1 MTELTLHWLQRSR
14 SFLLTRTQRFV
25 MLPGAYALLLALLT
39 TVLFCAPFLAQVQ
52 HKIPGQ
58 YGLQTL
64 LLLVLLLLNS
74 LVFVLLS
81 LPGFPRLQRSL
92 LSGFFL
98 IAAISHYF
106 ISHFGT
112 VIDRSMLQ
120 NVLETDIAEA
130 RGLLNPDL
138 IFTTAG
144 WLLLLGWLNLK
155 IEFKPQS
162 WRRGAAQWLLT
173 LMLLLTGIGAV
184 AATQY
189 AELASFFRNYRDVKF
204 FALPI
209 SPLSAGISVTKQ
221 QIAAHF
227 PPTFQVLGTD
237 VRNLAPTAA
246 PKTLVLV
253 LGETARADHFQ
264 LNGYSRPTNPRLSQL
279 PVISF
284 SQVSSCGTA
293 TAHSVPCMFSW
304 MGRERYDETT
314 AKNSSNVLDI
324 LQSSGV
330 DVSWFD
336 NNSGCKGVCDRVKH
350 EMLFELPEC
359 QANDGCTDAILLQAL
374 KRELAKPLSKDR
386 IIVLHQ
392 LGSHGP
398 EYSRRSTPQQKV
410 FGPECTDKE
419 LNHCPPQHIINAY
432 DNSLLATDELL
443 ASVIQQLQSLPDSA
457 MLYISDHG
465 ESLGENGVYLHGL
478 PYWMAP
484 KAQTG
489 VPLIWWMSQS
499 FGQHFGPE
507 QGEAKGRQL
516 SYDCLKLQQK
526 QPLSHDH
533 LFHSLPALFARD
545 SKDFRPE
552 LNLFAACSRR

>member
-1 MTELTLHWLQRSR
+1 MTEQTLHWLQRSH

-25 MLPGAYALLLALLT
+25 MLPGAYAMLLALLT
-39 TVLFCAPFLAQVQ
+39 TALFCAPFLAQVQ
-52 HKIPGQ
+52 QKIPGQ
-58 YGLQTL
+58 YGLQAV
-64 LLLVLLLLNS
+64 LLLVLWLLNS

-81 LPGFPRLQRSL
+81 LPGLPRLQRSL
-92 LSGFFL
+92 LSSFFL

-130 RGLLNPDL
+130 SGLLNPDL

-144 WLLLLGWLNLK
+144 WLVLLGWLNLK
-155 IEFKPQS
+155 IVFKAQS
-162 WRRGAAQWLLT
+162 WRRNAAQWLLT
-173 LMLLLTGIGAV
+173 LLLLLSGIGAV

-246 PKTLVLV
+246 PKTVVLV

-304 MGRERYDETT
+304 MGREAYNETT

-330 DVSWFD
+330 DVSWYD

-359 QANDGCTDAILLQAL
+359 QSDGCTDAILLQAL
-374 KRELAKPLSKDR
+374 QRELAQPARKDR

-398 EYSRRSTPQQKV
+398 EYSRRSTTSQKV

-432 DNSLLATDELL
+432 DNSLLATDDLL
-443 ASVIQQLQSLPDSA
+443 ASVIGQLQSLPDSA

-499 FGQHFGPE
+499 FAQHFGPE
-507 QGEAKGRQL
+507 QGAAKGQQL
-516 SYDCLKLQQK
+516 SYDCLKQQQK
-526 QPLSHDH
+526 QVLSHDH
-533 LFHSLPALFARD
+533 LFHSLPALFART
-545 SKDFRPE
+545 SKEFRPE

>member
-1 MTELTLHWLQRSR
+1 MTELTLHWLQRTHGLLLNR
-14 SFLLTRTQRFV
+14 SQRFLLPPF
-25 MLPGAYALLLALLT
+25 AYALLLALLT
-39 TVLFCAPFLAQVQ
+39 TALFHAPFLAQVQ

-58 YGLQTL
+58 YGLQAL
-64 LLLVLLLLNS
+64 LLLVALLLNS
-74 LVFVLLS
+74 LLFVLLS
-81 LPGFPRLQRSL
+81 LPGLPRLQRLL
-92 LSGFFL
+92 LSSFFL

-106 ISHFGT
+106 ISHFGI
-112 VIDRSMLQ
+112 VIDRAMLQ

-138 IFTTAG
+138 ILTTAG
-144 WLLLLGWLNLK
+144 WLMLLGWLNLK
-155 IEFKPQS
+155 IAFRAQS
-162 WRRGAAQWLLT
+162 WRRSLSQWLLT
-173 LMLLLTGIGAV
+173 LVLLCSGVGAI
-184 AATQY
+184 AASQY

-209 SPLSAGISVTKQ
+209 SSLSASISVTKQ
-221 QIAAHF
+221 QLAAHF

-237 VRNLAPTAA
+237 VRNLAPAAA
-246 PKTLVLV
+246 PRTLVLV

-264 LNGYSRPTNPRLSQL
+264 LNGYARPTNPRLSQL

-293 TAHSVPCMFSW
+293 TAHSVPCMFSG
-304 MGRERYDETT
+304 MGRELYDETT

-330 DVSWFD
+330 EVSWYD
-336 NNSGCKGVCDRVKH
+336 NNSGCKGVCDRLKH
-350 EMLFELPEC
+350 QMLFELPEC
-359 QANDGCTDAILLQAL
+359 QADGCSDAVLLQAL
-374 KRELAKPLSKDR
+374 QQELAQPASKDR

-398 EYSRRSTPQQKV
+398 EYFRRSTAAQKV

-419 LNHCPPQHIINAY
+419 LNHCPAQQIINAY
-432 DNSLLATDELL
+432 DNSLLATDALL
-443 ASVIQQLQSLPDSA
+443 ASVVQQLQQLPASA

-499 FGQHFGPE
+499 FSQGQ
-507 QGEAKGRQL
+507 QL
-516 SYDCLKLQQK
+516 SFECLQQ
-526 QPLSHDH
+526 QQQQALSHDH
-533 LFHSLPALFARD
+533 LFHSLPALFGRT
-545 SKDFRPE
+545 SQVFRPE
-552 LNLFAACSRR
+552 LNLFAACSGRSHEVSAQ

>member
-1 MTELTLHWLQRSR
+1 MTELTLHWLQRTHG
-14 SFLLTRTQRFV
+14 FLLNPSRRFV
-25 MLPGAYALLLALLT
+25 LSPMVYALLLAVLT
-39 TVLFCAPFLAQVQ
+39 TLLFQTPFLTQVQ
-52 HKIPGQ
+52 QKIPGQ
-58 YGLQTL
+58 YGLQAI

-74 LVFVLLS
+74 LIYVLLS
-81 LPGFPRLQRSL
+81 LPGLPRLQRAL
-92 LSGFFL
+92 LCSFFL

-112 VIDRSMLQ
+112 VIDREMLQ
-120 NVLETDIAEA
+120 NVLETDLAEA
-130 RGLLNPDL
+130 SGLLNPDL

-155 IEFKPQS
+155 IVFKTQS
-162 WRRGAAQWLLT
+162 WRRSASQWLLT
-173 LMLLLTGIGAV
+173 LMLVCSGIGVV
-184 AATQY
+184 AASQY

-209 SPLSAGISVTKQ
+209 SPLSASISVTKQ

-227 PPTFQVLGTD
+227 PPTFHLLGTD
-237 VRNLAPTAA
+237 VRNLAPAAA
-246 PKTLVLV
+246 PRTLVLV

-293 TAHSVPCMFSW
+293 TAHSVPCMFSG

-324 LQSSGV
+324 LQSNGV
-330 DVSWFD
+330 DVSWYD
-336 NNSGCKGVCDRVKH
+336 NNSGCKGVCDRLKH
-350 EMLFELPEC
+350 QMLFELPEC
-359 QANDGCTDAILLQAL
+359 QANDGCTDAVLLQAL
-374 KRELAKPLSKDR
+374 QRELAQPAGKDR

-398 EYSRRSTPQQKV
+398 EYARRSTAQQKV

-419 LNHCPPQHIINAY
+419 LNHCPAQQIINAY

-443 ASVIQQLQSLPDSA
+443 ASVVQQLQHLADSA
-457 MLYISDHG
+457 LLYISDHG

-499 FGQHFGPE
+499 FAQD
-507 QGEAKGRQL
+507 QGL
-516 SYDCLKLQQK
+516 SFDCLQQQQQK
-526 QPLSHDH
+526 TLSHDH
-533 LFHSLPALFARD
+533 LFHSLPALFARA
-545 SKDFRPE
+545 SKEFRPD

>member
-1 MTELTLHWLQRSR
+1 MTELTLHWLQRTHG
-14 SFLLTRTQRFV
+14 FLLNRSRRFV
-25 MLPGAYALLLALLT
+25 LSPMAYALLLASLT
-39 TVLFCAPFLAQVQ
+39 TLLFQTPFLAQVQ
-52 HKIPGQ
+52 QKVPGQ
-58 YGLQTL
+58 YGMQAM
-64 LLLVLLLLNS
+64 LLLVLWLLNS
-74 LVFVLLS
+74 LVYVLLS
-81 LPGFPRLQRSL
+81 LPGLPRLQRGL

-98 IAAISHYF
+98 IAATSHYF

-130 RGLLNPDL
+130 SGLLTPDL
-138 IFTTAG
+138 IFTSAG

-155 IEFKPQS
+155 IAFKTLS
-162 WRRGAAQWLLT
+162 WRRSASQWLLT
-173 LMLLLTGIGAV
+173 LVLLCSGIGAV

-227 PPTFQVLGTD
+227 PPGFQVLGAD
-237 VRNLAPTAA
+237 VHNLAPDAA
-246 PKTLVLV
+246 PRTLVLV

-264 LNGYSRPTNPRLSQL
+264 LNGYGRPTNPMLSQL

-284 SQVSSCGTA
+284 RQVSSCGTA
-293 TAHSVPCMFSW
+293 TAHSVPCMFSG
-304 MGRERYDETT
+304 MGRELYDETT

-330 DVSWFD
+330 DISWYD
-336 NNSGCKGVCDRVKH
+336 NNSGCKGVCDRLKH
-350 EMLFELPEC
+350 QMLFELPEC
-359 QANDGCTDAILLQAL
+359 EAKGGCTDAVLLQAL
-374 KRELAKPLSKDR
+374 QQELAQPAGKDR

-398 EYSRRSTPQQKV
+398 EYAKRSTLQQKL
-410 FGPECTDKE
+410 FGPECTNKE
-419 LNHCPPQHIINAY
+419 LNHCQPQHIVNAY

-443 ASVIQQLQSLPDSA
+443 AKVIQQLQQRPDSA

-499 FGQHFGPE
+499 FSQHFGYSE
-507 QGEAKGRQL
+507 QL
-516 SYDCLKLQQK
+516 SFDCLQQLQQ
-526 QPLSHDH
+526 QPLSHDN
-533 LFHSLPALFARD
+533 LFHSLPAIFARV
-545 SKDFRPE
+545 SKEFRPE
-552 LNLFAACSRR
+552 LNLFAPCSRR

>member
-1 MTELTLHWLQRSR
+1 MTELTLHWLQRSHG
-14 SFLLTRTQRFV
+14 FLLQRNRRFSLHP
-25 MLPGAYALLLALLT
+25 MSYALLLAVLT
-39 TVLFCAPFLAQVQ
+39 TLLFYSPFLTQVQ

-58 YGLQTL
+58 YGLQAL

-74 LVFVLLS
+74 LIFVLLS
-81 LPGFPRLQRSL
+81 LPGMPKLQRTL
-92 LSGFFL
+92 LSSFFL
-98 IAAISHYF
+98 IAAVSHYF

-112 VIDRSMLQ
+112 VIDRAMLQ
-120 NVLETDIAEA
+120 NVLETDINEA
-130 RGLLNPDL
+130 RALLNPDL
-138 IFTTAG
+138 LFTCAG

-155 IEFKPQS
+155 IAFKTAP
-162 WRRGAAQWLLT
+162 WRHGAGHWLLA
-173 LMLLLTGIGAV
+173 LLLLCGSIGAV

-204 FALPI
+204 YALPI
-209 SPLSAGISVTKQ
+209 SPLSAGIAVSKQ
-221 QIAAHF
+221 QITAHF
-227 PPTFQVLGTD
+227 PHTFQVLGSD
-237 VRNLAPTAA
+237 VKNMAPNAA
-246 PKTLVLV
+246 PRTLVLV

-264 LNGYSRPTNPRLSQL
+264 LNGYNRPTNPRLSQL

-293 TAHSVPCMFSW
+293 TAHSVPCMFSG
-304 MGRERYDETT
+304 MGREKYDEST

-330 DVSWFD
+330 DVSWYD

-350 EMLFELPEC
+350 QMLFESPEC
-359 QANDGCTDAILLQAL
+359 QAKGGCSDEVLLKAL
-374 KRELAKPLSKDR
+374 QQQLAQPAGKDR

-398 EYSRRSTPQQKV
+398 EYWRRSSTTQKK
-410 FGPECTDKE
+410 FGPECADKE
-419 LNHCPPQHIINAY
+419 LNHCPPQQIINAY

-443 ASVIQQLQSLPDSA
+443 AGVIQQLQQLPDSA
-457 MLYISDHG
+457 MLYVSDHG

-499 FGQHFGPE
+499 FSRHFNKGQ
-507 QGEAKGRQL
+507 QL
-516 SYDCLKLQQK
+516 KFACLQQ
-526 QPLSHDH
+526 QQQQALSHDH
-533 LFHSLPALFARD
+533 LFHSLPVLFDRK
-545 SKDFRPE
+545 SQLFRPE
-552 LNLFAACSRR
+552 LDLFAACSRR

>member
-1 MTELTLHWLQRSR
+1 MTELTLHWLQRCHG
-14 SFLLTRTQRFV
+14 FLLKRNPRFMV
-25 MLPGAYALLLALLT
+25 YPMSYALLLAVLATLL
-39 TVLFCAPFLAQVQ
+39 FYSPFLTQVQ

-58 YGLQTL
+58 YGLQAL

-74 LVFVLLS
+74 LFFVLLS
-81 LPGFPRLQRSL
+81 IPGLPKLQRVL
-92 LSGFFL
+92 LSSFFL
-98 IAAISHYF
+98 IAAVSHYF

-112 VIDRSMLQ
+112 VIDRAMLQ

-130 RGLLNPDL
+130 SGLLTADL
-138 IFTTAG
+138 LLLTLG
-144 WLLLLGWLNLK
+144 WLLLMGWLNLK
-155 IEFKPQS
+155 IAFKAQP
-162 WRRGAAQWLLT
+162 WRYGAGQWVLT
-173 LMLLLTGIGAV
+173 LLLLSCSIGAV

-204 FALPI
+204 YALPI
-209 SPLSAGISVTKQ
+209 SPLSAGISVSKQ
-221 QIAAHF
+221 QITAHF

-237 VRNLAPTAA
+237 VQNMAPTAA
-246 PKTLVLV
+246 PRTLVLV

-264 LNGYSRPTNPRLSQL
+264 LNGYRRPTNPRLSQL

-293 TAHSVPCMFSW
+293 TAHSVPCMFSG
-304 MGRERYDETT
+304 MGREHYDETT

-330 DVSWFD
+330 DVSWYD
-336 NNSGCKGVCDRVKH
+336 NNSGCKGVCDRLQH
-350 EMLFELPEC
+350 QMLFEQPQC
-359 QANDGCTDAILLQAL
+359 QAKGGCSDEVLLKAL
-374 KRELAKPLSKDR
+374 QQQLAQPAGKDR

-398 EYSRRSTPQQKV
+398 EYWRRSSTTQKK
-410 FGPECTDKE
+410 FGPECADKE
-419 LNHCPPQHIINAY
+419 LNHCPPQQIINAY

-443 ASVIQQLQSLPDSA
+443 AKVIEQLQQLPDSA
-457 MLYISDHG
+457 MLYVSDHG

-499 FGQHFGPE
+499 FSRHFNQGQ
-507 QGEAKGRQL
+507 QL
-516 SYDCLKLQQK
+516 SFACLQQ
-526 QPLSHDH
+526 QQQQALSHDH
-533 LFHSLPALFARD
+533 LFHSLPVLFDRK
-545 SKDFRPE
+545 SQVFRPE
-552 LNLFAACSRR
+552 LNLFAACSGS